1 MHPLPIL
8 SSAATSTRGEE
19 KHCKGLVSM
28 GCTRICVCV
37 GVIVLICFDD
47 VFNVIGF
54 GN

>member
-8 SSAATSTRGEE
+8 SSAAISTRGEE
-19 KHCKGLVSM
+19 KHCKGIVSFGM
-28 GCTRICVCV
+28 YAHVCVC
-37 GVIVLICFDD
+37 VIVLICFDD